1 MAAPDGSCIATAR
14 QWSPSATSC
23 ASRAKPC
30 ERTDAILGHSNPR
43 STAIY
48 AHIQHEPSR
57 RAANRVSKKIAAALS
72 PKTASTGPL
81 TLVDQKLMQAL
92 KSRFA
97 KADTSARKLRKAIA
111 ALVEQSGAS
120 IEASD
125 VA

>member
-1 MAAPDGSCIATAR
+1 MESECDLLCIACKAL
-14 QWSPSATSC
+14 
-23 ASRAKPC
+23 RAD
-30 ERTDAILGHSNPR
+30 RRNLRSLHPR

-125 VA
+125 AA